1 MIGVKPVF
9 KDEYNKTSG
18 IIITLKDSDIQKAKD
33 FTNKVI
39 KAKAKER
46 HHKTDSK
53 SVYKRFLTGTLGELA
68 LEELLGI
75 KVVNWNVGKSTTFKN
90 PDLKAPKKRVPKK
103 PSPACEREDA
113 TAFVLKYAPDSQGGV
128 GYHPGHQV
136 HS

>member
-9 KDEYNKTSG
+9 KDEYDKTSG

-53 SVYKRFLTGTLGELA
+53 SVFKRFLTGKSLPETGTRV
-68 LEELLGI
+68 I
-75 KVVNWNVGKSTTFKN
+75 KPNAHIN
-90 PDLKAPKKRVPKK
+90 
-103 PSPACEREDA
+103 DA
-113 TAFVLKYAPDSQGGV
+113 INN
-128 GYHPGHQV
+128 HQQV
-136 HS
+136 KLFIDGN